1 MPQQKQ
7 ELEGLDI
14 SHEVTETAQLIDLDT
29 LNKYEKKV
37 RKTVL
42 LYYGNNGLERTKDV
56 ADELGVE
63 RETVSRRLNSDE
75 AKDFMKMFSHKDKD
89 ELDRWFEDLAARHYN
104 KALKGL
110 RLAVK
115 NASKRRDVSPQVLKS
130 CSMALLKADEQLAK
144 NLQEFGAIQKP
155 KERKEVQETSG
166 EITFNEEIV
175 TKDDDE
181 VENDATTD

>member
-7 ELEGLDI
+7 KLEGLDI
-14 SHEVTETAQLIDLDT
+14 SHNITETAQLIDLDE

-42 LYYGNNGLERTKDV
+42 LYYGDNGLERAQDV
-56 ADELGVE
+56 ADELGVS

-89 ELDRWFEDLAARHYN
+89 ELDRWFEKLAASHYD
-104 KALKGL
+104 KAMQGL

-115 NASKRRDVSPQVLKS
+115 NASKREDVSPQVLKS

-155 KERKEVQETSG
+155 KERKEVENKGDTTEHRKELAQLMKEKQEG
-166 EITFNEEIV
+166 EEQ
-175 TKDDDE
+175 DD
-181 VENDATTD
+181 